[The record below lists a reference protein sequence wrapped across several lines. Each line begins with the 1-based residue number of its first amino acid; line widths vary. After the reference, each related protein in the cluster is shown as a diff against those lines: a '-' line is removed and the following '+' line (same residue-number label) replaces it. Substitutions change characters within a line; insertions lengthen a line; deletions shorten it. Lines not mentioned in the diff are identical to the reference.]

1 MNLWQKNNVFSPD
14 VIQPLLD
21 LAHPN
26 PSTAI
31 LPNTV
36 EGSLIPFGS
45 NSGATTSSSSSS
57 HNKHHRTKPL
67 IHTNSNVESPKS
79 GIDLIFG
86 ANLEKNS
93 ELATQLKQLSAC
105 LTQLNDDQTFKN
117 DIDHHIDDNKNVFR
131 VEDDED
137 DDVSTPTE
145 AEPSYPKPSKLSKKL
160 LDDSKQLKALAK
172 WMQILQDNDATKT
185 NIESN
190 LEITSPNLNNE
201 SNSPENHLQSNNSS
215 QELILQ
221 KFFSSSAVTLASAAA
236 AENTAASHTEDSSQ
250 LTNQSTLFNDFYY
263 QENNRDSCSPAIAA
277 NSEHQSDLHSD
288 DRRSNHRH
296 HRDRDRRYLDRYGSS
311 SSKHRL
317 SPSRDG
323 YDHRHRSRS
332 RNRDRSRSRSAS
344 ILRDADFEREE
355 REKEKRRK
363 GYPSIRKDCMTICST
378 TLWIGHLP
386 KRTTSQSDL
395 NDLFGE
401 YGVINSIDVC
411 YFKINFNLF
420 LILFLITNS

>member
-1 MNLWQKNNVFSPD
+1 M
-14 VIQPLLD
+14 IQPLLD

-26 PSTAI
+26 PSAAI

-36 EGSLIPFGS
+36 ESSSIPFGS

-67 IHTNSNVESPKS
+67 IHTNNTNVESPKS

-93 ELATQLKQLSAC
+93 ELATKLKQLSAC
-105 LTQLNDDQTFKN
+105 FTQLNDNQTFKN
-117 DIDHHIDDNKNVFR
+117 NIDHIDDNKNVFQ
-131 VEDDED
+131 VDDEED
-137 DDVSTPTE
+137 DDISTPTE
-145 AEPSYPKPSKLSKKL
+145 AEPPYPKPSKISKNL
-160 LDDSKQLKALAK
+160 LENTKQLKALAK
-172 WMQILQDNDATKT
+172 WMEILQDNDT
-185 NIESN
+185 NKANVESN
-190 LEITSPNLNNE
+190 SRIISPNINNE
-201 SNSPENHLQSNNSS
+201 SNSPKNHLQSENSS

-221 KFFSSSAVTLASAAA
+221 KFFSSSAVTLASAVA
-236 AENTAASHTEDSSQ
+236 AENSTASHSDNQSQ
-250 LTNQSTLFNDFYY
+250 LTNQSNLFNNFYY
-263 QENNRDSCSPAIAA
+263 QENNHRESCSPANAA
-277 NSEHQSDLHSD
+277 NSEHQSDLQSD
-288 DRRSNHRH
+288 DRRNHR

-317 SPSRDG
+317 SPSRDA

-332 RNRDRSRSRSAS
+332 RNRDRSRSPSPS
-344 ILRDADFEREE
+344 ILRDADLEREE
-355 REKEKRRK
+355 REREKRRK
-363 GYPSIRKDCMTICST
+363 GYPAIRKDCMTICST

-411 YFKINFNLF
+411 YFKFNFTF
-420 LILFLITNS
+420 C